1 MINYKLTDK
10 QVQYFMI
17 ASACILLVI
26 CAFLLGVL
34 SVDEN
39 DCTDIRRDRDLAIE
53 RVQQLESDKVVNVGR
68 VERDVKTVQ
77 KQLCREQIEQFKQEY
92 KALRCKICTGENK

>member
-10 QVQYFMI
+10 QVQYIMI
-17 ASACILLVI
+17 ASACLLLVI

-39 DCTDIRRDRDLAIE
+39 DCPDMRRDRDLAIE
-53 RVQQLESDKVVNVGR
+53 RVHQLESEKIVDVGR
-68 VERDVKTVQ
+68 VEKDIKTVQ